1 MMYMSYIICC
11 FYIACKISYQ
21 IYQEKNIK
29 KREFKTLIIV
39 FALKYK
45 YPKVLLSMN

>member
-29 KREFKTLIIV
+29 KREFKID
-39 FALKYK
+39 FNYSF
-45 YPKVLLSMN
+45 YFKV